1 MVKLCAVP
9 VVAPVMT
16 ERETLT
22 RDEMAAHPIPDEGWA
37 YDPVIDMYHRAVA
50 VPTDGDQPHGQ

>member
-1 MVKLCAVP
+1 MVKLHAVP
-9 VVAPVMT
+9 AVAPVMT
-16 ERETLT
+16 ERETRT
-22 RDEMAAHPIPDEGWA
+22 RDDMAAHPAPNEGWA